1 MKKYD
6 FTNKTAVITG
16 ASSGIGYN
24 LTKLLIEKYNVKV
37 IGIARNE
44 ERLKNLQNENEKT
57 KSNFTYKPFDV
68 SILENWQNFYNYLNE
83 SDIQPDILINCAG
96 ILPKFK
102 KFEDTS
108 IDDLLSVININFLAQ
123 VYSTKILLPLIK
135 RSKNPL
141 IINVSSSASLC
152 TFGGISMYSASKSA
166 LKSFTES
173 LICEEKIKV
182 VSVMPGVTKTNIF
195 SMQSKDEK
203 ALNIVDKIAK
213 SPEKVANKIIK
224 KVRRNKKRIII
235 GFDAKLMNFFY
246 KLFPNLTPK
255 IITKFL
261 KNSKYKI
268 FEDM

>member
-6 FTNKTAVITG
+6 FTNKTAIITG

-24 LTKLLIEKYNVKV
+24 LTKFLIENYNVKV

-44 ERLKNLQNENEKT
+44 EKLKKLQDENEKT
-57 KSNFTYKPFDV
+57 KSNFTYNAFDV
-68 SILENWQNFYNYLNE
+68 SCLEKWQELLNYLQRENK
-83 SDIQPDILINCAG
+83 QVDILINCAG
-96 ILPKFK
+96 VLPKFK
-102 KFEDTS
+102 KFEDTALE
-108 IDDLLSVININFLAQ
+108 DLTNVFNVNFLSQ

-135 RSKNPL
+135 KSSSPL
-141 IINVSSSASLC
+141 IINVASSASLC

-173 LICEEKIKV
+173 LICEEKIRI

-195 SMQSKDEK
+195 SLQNKDEK

-213 SPEKVANKIIK
+213 SPLKVAKKIIK
-224 KVRRNKKRIII
+224 KVRKNKKRIII
-235 GFDAKLMNFFY
+235 GFDAHLMNFFY

-255 IITKFL
+255 IITKIL